1 MYKDLYLDYLYNVK
15 NILKDSDISLNKIEI
30 YEKAIE
36 NYELIIPI
44 IGSFSA
50 GKSTLINSFLN
61 ENYLLVG
68 ITPETSIATELR
80 YTDTNERIELVK
92 ENNILETYSINEI
105 EKVKEYAEKSSYVKI
120 YLKNKNLKEIAP
132 IVLVDMPGFDS
143 PLELHNQSILNYI
156 SKGSYY
162 IILVNIEDG
171 TLTRSMIRQIEG
183 VKNSR
188 KDFSFFLS
196 KSNLRS
202 NSEIEKVKEE
212 IEFQIEDKLDLE
224 KIVIPI
230 YKNSGENLKIILKN
244 INPEKLF
251 KDLFFP
257 EIKENYYEIL
267 ENISLKE
274 TSLKSSIEENKAII
288 ENLQRSID
296 KTLEKKEKM
305 LDEVKN
311 NNSENKIN
319 LLINN
324 VGKSLSNS
332 IDELVNIAF
341 NGNSELLSQTISDIV
356 RNSLISET
364 QAVISDIGN
373 EIILDFKQSIM
384 DLKYKDIN
392 VNIVDK
398 ISTTIASQLNGTN
411 TWFKNI
417 NIPKISNKMLYRS
430 VSTVLAVATSI
441 VAPLLEIVIIFLPD
455 IISALFKNSREKEQK
470 AKIKNEFIG
479 NVIPSLK
486 MKLKEELRPLLKE
499 ETDKLIIE
507 IGNRFENELKEKTEI
522 LNKTQEE
529 KQKNI
534 ETVNKS
540 LENIK
545 DIRENINLEFQ
556 KINN

>member
-1 MYKDLYLDYLYNVK
+1 MYKDLYLNYLYNIR
-15 NILKDSDISLNKIEI
+15 NILKDSDISVKKIEM
-30 YEKAIE
+30 YEKVIE
-36 NYELIIPI
+36 SYELIIPI

-80 YTDTNERIELVK
+80 YTDRNERIEIVK

-105 EKVKEYAEKSSYVKI
+105 EKVKEHPEKNYYVKI

-162 IILVNIEDG
+162 IILINIEDG

-202 NSEIEKVKEE
+202 NTEIEKVKEE
-212 IEFQIEDKLDLE
+212 IEFQIEDKLDIE
-224 KIVIPI
+224 KIVTPI
-230 YKNSGENLKIILKN
+230 YKSGGENLKIILKN
-244 INPEKLF
+244 INPENIF
-251 KDLFFP
+251 KNLFFP

-267 ENISLKE
+267 ENLSLKE
-274 TSLKSSIEENKAII
+274 TSLKSSIEENEKII
-288 ENLQRSID
+288 ENLQNSIN
-296 KTLEKKEKM
+296 KTLAKKEDM
-305 LDEVKN
+305 LNEVKRK
-311 NNSENKIN
+311 NSENKIN
-319 LLINN
+319 LVVNN

-341 NGNSELLSQTISDIV
+341 NGNNDLLCQTISDIV

-364 QAVISDIGN
+364 QTAISDIGN
-373 EIILDFKQSIM
+373 EIISDFKESIM
-384 DLKYKDIN
+384 ELKYED
-392 VNIVDK
+392 VNTNILDK
-398 ISTTIASQLNGTN
+398 ISTTITSQLNGTN

-417 NIPKISNKMLYRS
+417 NMPTISNKALYRS
-430 VSTVLAVATSI
+430 VSTVLAITTSI
-441 VAPLLEIVIIFLPD
+441 IAPLLEIIIIFLPD
-455 IISALFKNSREKEQK
+455 IISALFKKSKEKEQK
-470 AKIKNEFIG
+470 AKIKNELIG

-507 IGNRFENELKEKTEI
+507 IGNRFENELKEKTEL

-529 KQKNI
+529 KLKDIENVNETLQNI
-534 ETVNKS
+534 QE
-540 LENIK
+540 
-545 DIRENINLEFQ
+545 IRENINLEYQ
-556 KINN
+556 KINK

>member
-1 MYKDLYLDYLYNVK
+1 MYKDLCLDYLGNIK
-15 NILKDSDISLNKIEI
+15 NILKESDISINKIEI
-30 YEKAIE
+30 YEQIIE

-105 EKVKEYAEKSSYVKI
+105 EKIKEYADKSSYVKI

-183 VKNSR
+183 IKNSK

-202 NSEIEKVKEE
+202 SSEIDKVKEE

-230 YKNSGENLKIILKN
+230 YKNSGDNLKIILKN
-244 INPEKLF
+244 IDPEKIF

-274 TSLKSSIEENKAII
+274 TSLKSSIEENNKII
-288 ENLQRSID
+288 ENLQKSID

-319 LLINN
+319 LLVNN

-341 NGNSELLSQTISDIV
+341 NGNGELLSQTISDIV

-373 EIILDFKQSIM
+373 EIILDFKQSII
-384 DLKYKDIN
+384 DLKYEDIN
-392 VNIVDK
+392 MNIVDK
-398 ISTTIASQLNGTN
+398 ISTTIANQLNGTN

-417 NIPKISNKMLYRS
+417 NIPKISSKMLYRS

-455 IISALFKNSREKEQK
+455 IISALFKSSREKEQK
-470 AKIKNEFIG
+470 AKIKNELIG

-507 IGNRFENELKEKTEI
+507 IGNRFENELTEKTEI

-529 KQKNI
+529 KVKNTESINKYLKNI
-534 ETVNKS
+534 EN
-540 LENIK
+540 
-545 DIRENINLEFQ
+545 IRENINLEFQ
-556 KINN
+556 KIN

>member
-1 MYKDLYLDYLYNVK
+1 MYKDLYLDYLYNIK
-15 NILKDSDISLNKIEI
+15 NILKDSDISLNKIEM
-30 YEKAIE
+30 YEKVIE

-50 GKSTLINSFLN
+50 GKSSLINSFLN

-80 YTDTNERIELVK
+80 YTDSNERIELVK

-105 EKVKEYAEKSSYVKI
+105 EKVKECAEKSSYVKI
-120 YLKNKNLKEIAP
+120 YLKNKNLKEISP

-288 ENLQRSID
+288 ENLQKSID

-319 LLINN
+319 LLVNN

-384 DLKYKDIN
+384 DLKYEDIN

-398 ISTTIASQLNGTN
+398 ISTTIANQLNGTN

-455 IISALFKNSREKEQK
+455 IISALLKNSREKEQK

-479 NVIPSLK
+479 NIIPSLK
-486 MKLKEELRPLLKE
+486 MKLKEELKPLLKE

-540 LENIK
+540 LEKIK
-545 DIRENINLEFQ
+545 NIREDINLEFQ

>member
-105 EKVKEYAEKSSYVKI
+105 EKVKECAEKSSYVKI

-171 TLTRSMIRQIEG
+171 TLTRSMIIQIEG

-202 NSEIEKVKEE
+202 SSEIEKVKEE

-319 LLINN
+319 LLVNN

-364 QAVISDIGN
+364 QTVISDIGN
-373 EIILDFKQSIM
+373 EIIQDFKQSIM
-384 DLKYKDIN
+384 DLKYEDIN
-392 VNIVDK
+392 INIVDK

-455 IISALFKNSREKEQK
+455 IISALFKSSREKEQK

-540 LENIK
+540 LENVRN
-545 DIRENINLEFQ
+545 IRENINLEFQ

>member
-1 MYKDLYLDYLYNVK
+1 M
-15 NILKDSDISLNKIEI
+15 
-30 YEKAIE
+30 
-36 NYELIIPI
+36 
-44 IGSFSA
+44 
-50 GKSTLINSFLN
+50 
-61 ENYLLVG
+61 
-68 ITPETSIATELR
+68 
-80 YTDTNERIELVK
+80 
-92 ENNILETYSINEI
+92 
-105 EKVKEYAEKSSYVKI
+105 KI

>member
-80 YTDTNERIELVK
+80 YTDTDERIELVK
-92 ENNILETYSINEI
+92 ENNILEIYSINEI
-105 EKVKEYAEKSSYVKI
+105 EKVKECAEKSSYVKI

-384 DLKYKDIN
+384 DLKYEDIN

>member
-1 MYKDLYLDYLYNVK
+1 MYKDLYLDYLYNIG
-15 NILKDSDISLNKIEI
+15 NILKDSDISIKKIKI
-30 YEKAIE
+30 FEKIIE
-36 NYELIIPI
+36 DYELIIPI

-80 YTDTNERIELVK
+80 YTDKNERIEIVK

-105 EKVKEYAEKSSYVKI
+105 EKVKEHPEKNYYVKI

-162 IILVNIEDG
+162 IILINIEDG

-202 NSEIEKVKEE
+202 NTEIEKVKEE
-212 IEFQIEDKLDLE
+212 IEFQIEDKLDIE
-224 KIVIPI
+224 KIVSPI
-230 YKNSGENLKIILKN
+230 YKDGGENLRIILKN
-244 INPEKLF
+244 INPEKIF
-251 KDLFFP
+251 KNLFFP

-274 TSLKSSIEENKAII
+274 TSLKSSIEENNKII
-288 ENLQRSID
+288 ENLQKSVE

-305 LDEVKN
+305 LNEVKN

-319 LLINN
+319 LVINN

-332 IDELVNIAF
+332 IEELVNIAF
-341 NGNSELLSQTISDIV
+341 NGNKELLSQTISDIV
-356 RNSLISET
+356 RNSLILET
-364 QAVISDIGN
+364 QTVISDIGN
-373 EIILDFKQSIM
+373 EIILDFKENIM
-384 DLKYKDIN
+384 DLKYEDIN
-392 VNIVDK
+392 IGIIDK
-398 ISTTIASQLNGTN
+398 ISTTITNQLNGAN

-417 NIPKISNKMLYRS
+417 NVPTISNKTLYRS

-441 VAPLLEIVIIFLPD
+441 IAPLLEIVIIFLPD
-455 IISALFKNSREKEQK
+455 IITALFKGSKEKEQR
-470 AKIKNEFIG
+470 AKIKKELIG

-499 ETDKLIIE
+499 ETDKLILE

-522 LNKTQEE
+522 LNKAQEE
-529 KQKNI
+529 K
-534 ETVNKS
+534 
-540 LENIK
+540 IK
-545 DIRENINLEFQ
+545 DIEKVNESLRVIENIRENINLEFQ